1 MIRAL
6 SDYFRIPGHILCSVS
21 LSSASENADTG
32 FFRFGAENICYGR
45 CESGTATSVAGSRQF
60 DASKAVVRDGTT
72 LQVPFSLDEVIE
84 NLRRERY
91 TTCMMPEAE
100 ALTASEPIRKI
111 YYLLRE
117 FLPVSVRR
125 HLQRAYFRDWKELPF
140 PAWPVDFTVDS
151 LHQAFLRLLMETSG
165 VKKLPFI
172 WFWPNG
178 ANNSLI
184 ITHDVETSAGRDF
197 TSQLMDLDD
206 SYGIK
211 SSFQVIPEKRYE
223 VPDEYVREI
232 KSRGFEFN
240 VHDLNHD
247 GHLYQER
254 TEFLRRAQRINGY
267 LHRYES
273 QGFRAGSMY
282 RNQDWY
288 DAFDFSYD
296 MSVPNVAHLEPLR
309 GGCCTVMP
317 YFIGK
322 VVELPLT
329 MAQDYSLFHILR
341 HYSLELWKQQLAL
354 IQARN
359 GMISF
364 ITHPDY
370 LINKRARDVYVS
382 LMEYLRQMNVR
393 DGIWAALPGDVNR
406 WWRARSQMELVSRGD
421 DWEIVG
427 PEKER
432 ARLAYAVL
440 DGDRLVY
447 ELAGTSPRIHAAS

>member
-6 SDYFRIPGHILCSVS
+6 SDYFRIPGDILCSVS
-21 LSSASENADTG
+21 LSSAFENADTG

-45 CESGTATSVAGSRQF
+45 CESGTATNIAGSRQF

-72 LQVPFSLDEVIE
+72 LQVPFSFDEVIE

-91 TTCMMPEAE
+91 TKCTKPEAE

-254 TEFLRRAQRINGY
+254 AEFLRRAQRINSY

-370 LINKRARDVYVS
+370 LINKRARDLYVS
-382 LMEYLRQMNVR
+382 LMEYMRQMIVR
-393 DGIWAALPGDVNR
+393 DGVWAALPGDVNR
-406 WWRARSQMELVSRGD
+406 WWRARSQMELVSRGN

-440 DGDRLVY
+440 DGDRLIY

>member
-6 SDYFRIPGHILCSVS
+6 SDYFRIPGDILCNVS

-45 CESGTATSVAGSRQF
+45 CGSGTATSVAGSGQF
-60 DASKAVVRDGTT
+60 DASKAIVRDGTR
-72 LQVPFSLDEVIE
+72 LQVPFSFDEVIE

-91 TTCMMPEAE
+91 TKCMKPEAE
-100 ALTASEPIRKI
+100 TLTASEPIRKI

-125 HLQRAYFRDWKELPF
+125 HLQRAYVRDWKELPF

-165 VKKLPFI
+165 AKKLPFI

-211 SSFQVIPEKRYE
+211 SSFQVIPERRYE

-254 TEFLRRAQRINGY
+254 TEFLRRAQRINSY
-267 LHRYES
+267 LHQYES

-288 DAFDFSYD
+288 DAFDFAYD

-354 IQARN
+354 IQERN

-370 LINKRARDVYVS
+370 LINKRARDIYVS
-382 LMEYLRQMNVR
+382 LMEYLRQMIVR

-440 DGDRLVY
+440 DGDRLIY